1 MSTLT
6 EFDIAPLSWI
16 REEIGHALTQVS
28 EAISEQASSQ
38 IGPSELRL
46 ARTYLHQVTGALEMV
61 GLRGTALVCHEAENL
76 THRLEQSPQ
85 EINPELLDVI
95 RITGETIAHYLD
107 DLLLG
112 NPNIEL
118 QLLPIYRQLREAQ
131 GITQTRDSDLFFP
144 NVEMRP
150 AFQTRAADL
159 TKESRIRQY
168 KMARA
173 QFERGL
179 LDFLR
184 QQSAEQGLINMREA
198 ASAIESAMDLPATR
212 TFWWGVTAFIDSLI
226 THSIEPDFAVKQLC
240 GRIDLQLKR
249 HIQGS
254 NKIAERLMRDML
266 YFIANSR
273 DGSERI
279 IEVKNTFELTGLLP
293 KQRSRTELALY
304 EQLESGL
311 QLLQQSETAWDAYL
325 DGNHDVFPE
334 FKNLLQT
341 IQTLVPTTQNKNIHA
356 LIDEMHQVLN
366 DLPGIAA
373 QRLEMLYLEITTV
386 LFLLENYFAHYE
398 SVQDEMRDQAD
409 YLRQRLHA
417 AAYSDVALT
426 DIGAGPNT
434 SMLDSIARQAQEKL
448 LVAQIAYEIQTNL
461 NKIEES
467 LDHFFRSPEQDR
479 QVLDGAIK
487 AIHEISGAL
496 NMMQW
501 DQAGQ
506 VLQAGQ
512 RLIAEMADPVQAIDE
527 KQFPLV
533 AEIISAIGLY
543 VDAERFQ
550 QTQALSVL
558 RPILIRLG
566 LTEEK
571 TVAHPAN
578 EHIEDDL
585 ASLKTELAQQ
595 LGDLQQ
601 REINDES
608 KQTLTN
614 TLQKIKQDADLVGDM
629 ILKSQIEQALQQI
642 ADHPVIERITELLG
656 PVCNM
661 SLNTSA
667 DTSIPVTMSTEQINT
682 EIFETFLEE
691 AKEVLSSIKN
701 ELQHIENSTEQ
712 QHKLKEIRRGFHT
725 LKGGGRM
732 AHLNELG
739 ETAWAIEQLLN
750 QWLQQALNPT
760 DELLKLLQ
768 QATRYISN
776 WIDSLSTGALMDNNY
791 HDLIAH
797 ADQIQAS
804 IENKL
809 AQQPSSVPPIALP
822 TPSFID
828 VSPDRTVL
836 IPIPAETNQ
845 TAEIDTEILE
855 VFLEEASEVLFDIA
869 HHLEQIEGST
879 EQHLELK
886 EIRRGF
892 HTIKGSGRMVHLHE
906 LGETAWAIEQLLN
919 QWLQHALNPTNELLK
934 LLQQASLH
942 ISTWVDSLTAGE
954 PIYDGYQN
962 IIERADQLRTK
973 IGDEIKIETQEISS
987 PTPDTATVTPSER
1000 DQSMGIIELTL
1011 TPSNIVPDATPEQE
1025 AIEISSEISFIT
1037 TLDKVAL
1044 RPSGDKTEKTTQE
1057 TPPNI
1062 NIDTPTE
1069 ALEPESANALIR
1081 IGLNELPLS
1090 LFEIYQHETSELL
1103 HTLRHQFGLCSNAPY
1118 PPVSPDFMRAAHTLA
1133 GISRLTGFHS
1143 VGDLS
1148 FAVETWL
1155 TGLLNHQQSLPEYR
1169 QALANAC
1176 IERLTS
1182 MLTEIN
1188 RYIQPEPAPDLI
1200 EALQQAH
1207 LIDEQHQPDAT
1218 QAPHSTSEPE
1228 PETELPAPVSD
1239 SAITTQP
1246 DDSTH
1251 PLSMPPSGDEFTTRE
1266 RSAGKRTTGKSQTHE
1281 STQKTSL
1288 ANKKSS
1294 LKEEA
1299 APLPH
1304 SNRVVL
1310 TEPADPFADD
1320 MDEQLLSVFLEE
1332 AQDLMPDIER
1342 TLHEWQRTPDNTAP
1356 KSQLL
1361 RLLHTLKG
1369 SARMAGAMHLGD
1381 MSHEFEA
1388 DVLIHSDNKQA
1399 SVNDFET
1406 FENHLDQIN
1415 IIIEQLRHPKPS
1427 VATHHTAEA
1436 SDNTDHPSKVTAHT
1450 DAIANKEVLGQ
1461 TLRIP
1466 SGTLDRIVNEVG
1478 EISITRSRLESTSI
1492 ALRAHNQE
1500 LFENTERLRAQLREL
1515 DIQAESQMQSTL
1527 SLMRNEDAQ
1536 FDPLEFDRF
1545 TRLQELT
1552 RMIAESVNDIQTV
1565 QQNLLVSLNEADAA
1579 MTQQGRLSKSVQQ
1592 TLMHI
1597 RMVPLSSLADRLH
1610 RTVRVAG
1617 KDLGKKVSLQLTGK
1631 QIEFDGN
1638 MLNKLIAP
1646 IEHLLRNA
1654 VAHGIELPEQRLAAN
1669 KSEYGEIVLTAKQ
1682 SSNEMVITVRD
1693 DGRGLD
1699 FEAIRSQALKSGL
1712 IQTNDQLSEDDLAQ
1726 IIFTSGFSTTEN
1738 VSTLS
1743 GRGVGMDVVKN
1754 EITRMGGR
1762 IELRST
1768 PEGLLTA
1775 LYLPLILAVTQ
1786 AVLVT
1791 VNERTYA
1798 IDSSIIDQV
1807 QVYKPEALKI
1817 QMEQGQINWLEN
1829 TYPLFY
1835 LPQLLEDLQ
1844 SQPLQQSRSSVLL
1857 LRNGNNRVAILV
1869 DSMTRNQEIVVKNI
1883 GSQLTSVPG
1892 IAGATVLGNGQV
1904 VLILNPVQ
1912 LVAQQQAG
1920 IPSATLIGN
1929 APSLRRTIM
1938 VVDDSLTVRKITS
1951 RLLQREGYDV
1961 ITAKDGLDALQM
1973 LQQHKPDLMLLDIE
1987 MPRMDGFELTK
1998 VMRSDELMANIP
2010 IIMITSRTA
2019 TKHREL
2025 AASLGVNAYM
2035 GKPFQ
2040 EDSLLAKIAELIQT
2054 TNSELT

>member
-16 REEIGHALTQVS
+16 REEIDHALTQVR
-28 EAISEQASSQ
+28 EAISQQSTSQ

-46 ARTYLHQVTGALEMV
+46 ARTYLHQITGALEMV

-76 THRLEQSPQ
+76 AQRLEQSPQ

-107 DLLLG
+107 DLLSG
-112 NPNIEL
+112 KPNIEL
-118 QLLPIYRQLREAQ
+118 QLLPVYQQLREGQ

-144 NVEMRP
+144 NVEARP
-150 AFQTRAADL
+150 IFQTRTADL
-159 TKESRIRQY
+159 TKETRIRQY

-184 QQSAEQGLINMREA
+184 QQSAEQGLANMREA
-198 ASAIESAMDLPATR
+198 ASIIESAMDLPATR

-226 THSIEPDFAVKQLC
+226 THSIEPGFAVKQLC

-279 IEVKNTFELTGLLP
+279 IEVKNTFELSRLLP
-293 KQRSRTELALY
+293 KQLSKAELVLH

-325 DGNHDVFPE
+325 SGNHDSLSE
-334 FKNLLQT
+334 FKTLLQT
-341 IQTLVPTTQNKNIHA
+341 IQTLAPTTQHKNIHA
-356 LIDEMHQVLN
+356 LIAELHQVLN
-366 DLPGIAA
+366 DLPEIAA
-373 QRLEMLYLEITTV
+373 QRLETLYLEITTI

-409 YLRQRLHA
+409 YLKQRLHA
-417 AAYSDVALT
+417 AAYSDIALT
-426 DIGAGPNT
+426 DINASPNT
-434 SMLDSIARQAQEKL
+434 SMLDSIARQAQEKV
-448 LVAQIAYEIQTNL
+448 LVAQIAQEIQVNL
-461 NKIEES
+461 DRIEES
-467 LDHFFRSPEQDR
+467 LDHFFRSPDQDR

-496 NMMQW
+496 SMMQW
-501 DQAGQ
+501 DQASQ

-512 RLIAEMADPVQAIDE
+512 KLIAEMADPTQVIDE

-558 RPILIRLG
+558 HPILIRLG
-566 LTEEK
+566 LAEEK
-571 TVAHPAN
+571 VAVYPAS

-601 REINDES
+601 REINEEF
-608 KQTLTN
+608 KQKLTDTLK
-614 TLQKIKQDADLVGDM
+614 KIKQDADLVGDL
-629 ILKSQIEQALQQI
+629 ILKSQMEAALQQL
-642 ADHPVIERITELLG
+642 ADNPVIERITELLS

-661 SLNTSA
+661 SLNTSV
-667 DTSIPVTMSTEQINT
+667 DTSTPTTMSSEQINT

-701 ELQHIENSTEQ
+701 ELQYIENSTEQ

-768 QATRYISN
+768 QATLYIST
-776 WIDSLSTGALMDNNY
+776 WIDSLSTGALMDNSY

-797 ADQIQAS
+797 ADQIRTS

-809 AQQPSSVPPIALP
+809 AQQLCSIPPLTELP
-822 TPSFID
+822 APSFID
-828 VSPDRTVL
+828 ARPEDTTL
-836 IPIPAETNQ
+836 IPSTTETNQ
-845 TAEIDTEILE
+845 ATEIDAEILE

-869 HHLEQIEGST
+869 HHLEQIESST

-906 LGETAWAIEQLLN
+906 LGETAWAVEQLLN
-919 QWLQHALNPTNELLK
+919 QWLQHTLNPTNELLK

-962 IIERADQLRTK
+962 IIERANQLRAQ
-973 IGDEIKIETQEISS
+973 IGDEDKIEMQEISV
-987 PTPDTATVTPSER
+987 PIPDTVSMTPWED
-1000 DQSMGIIELTL
+1000 DQSVGFIELAL
-1011 TPSNIVPDATPEQE
+1011 TQPNIVPDVASVQEQT
-1025 AIEISSEISFIT
+1025 EISSEISLT
-1037 TLDKVAL
+1037 TASDNVDLHD
-1044 RPSGDKTEKTTQE
+1044 DETEKPAQE
-1057 TPPNI
+1057 TVPHI
-1062 NIDTPTE
+1062 DIDTPTA
-1069 ALEPESANALIR
+1069 ALEPESANTLIR

-1103 HTLRHQFGLCSNAPY
+1103 HTLRHQFELCSTAPY
-1118 PPVSPDFMRAAHTLA
+1118 PPVSPDFMRASHTLA

-1155 TGLLNHQQSLPEYR
+1155 TGLLNHQLPLPEYR
-1169 QALANAC
+1169 HELAKAC

-1188 RYIQPEPAPDLI
+1188 SHIEPEPAPDLI

-1207 LIDEQHQPDAT
+1207 FINEQHQPDST

-1228 PETELPAPVSD
+1228 SEPPAPVSD
-1239 SAITTQP
+1239 SAITIQP
-1246 DDSTH
+1246 DDSAH
-1251 PLSMPPSGDEFTTRE
+1251 SLSSPLSVDEFTTRE
-1266 RSAGKRTTGKSQTHE
+1266 HSAGKRTAEKLQTHE
-1281 STQKTSL
+1281 STLKTSS
-1288 ANKKSS
+1288 ANKKSL
-1294 LKEEA
+1294 LKEEPV
-1299 APLPH
+1299 PLPH
-1304 SNRVVL
+1304 SNRAVL
-1310 TEPADPFADD
+1310 TEPAAPFTDD
-1320 MDEQLLSVFLEE
+1320 VDEQLLAVFLEE
-1332 AQDLMPDIER
+1332 ALDLMPDIER
-1342 TLHEWQRTPDNTAP
+1342 TLHEWQRTPGSTAP

-1388 DVLIHSDNKQA
+1388 DVLFHSDNKQA
-1399 SVNDFET
+1399 SVSDFET

-1415 IIIEQLRHPKPS
+1415 IIIERLRHPHPS
-1427 VATHHTAEA
+1427 VITHHAAEA
-1436 SDNTDHPSKVTAHT
+1436 GDDTDHPSEVTAHT
-1450 DAIANKEVLGQ
+1450 AAIANKEVLGQ

-1466 SGTLDRIVNEVG
+1466 SSTLDRIVNEVG

-1552 RMIAESVNDIQTV
+1552 RMITESVNDIQTV
-1565 QQNLLVSLNEADAA
+1565 QQNVLVSLNEADAA

-1638 MLNKLIAP
+1638 MLNKLVAP
-1646 IEHLLRNA
+1646 LEHLLRNA
-1654 VAHGIELPEQRLAAN
+1654 VAHGIELPEQRLSAN

-1699 FEAIRSQALKSGL
+1699 FEAIRSQALKNGL

-1762 IELRST
+1762 IELHST
-1768 PEGLLTA
+1768 PEGLLTT

-1807 QVYKPEALKI
+1807 QVYKPEALKT
-1817 QMEQGQINWLEN
+1817 QLEQGEITWLEN

-1835 LPQLLEDLQ
+1835 LPQLLEDSQ
-1844 SQPLQQSRSSVLL
+1844 SQPLQQPRSSVLL

-1912 LVAQQQAG
+1912 LVQQAG
-1920 IPSATLIGN
+1920 IPSAPLVGN

-1961 ITAKDGLDALQM
+1961 VTAKDGLDALQM

-1998 VMRSDELMANIP
+1998 VMRSDEHMVNIP

-2040 EDSLLAKIAELIQT
+2040 EDSLLAKIAELIKT